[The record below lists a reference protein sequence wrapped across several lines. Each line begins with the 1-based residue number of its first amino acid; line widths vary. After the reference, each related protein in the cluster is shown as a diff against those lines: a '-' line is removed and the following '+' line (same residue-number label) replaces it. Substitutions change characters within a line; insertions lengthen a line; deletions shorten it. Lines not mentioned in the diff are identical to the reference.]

1 MQLRLGLTLALSV
14 FSLAGC
20 SSLAVSNKSLNY
32 KETATLE
39 PLQYPEG
46 SMVRPATPLYP
57 APTVEPLAIQHAPKL
72 ENSKGNRFALPRPDV
87 AAPNSSATAASEQN
101 AELGRPQLL
110 TDGNQNPLLKI
121 DGNSDTIWQYT
132 LATLSS
138 LNQNIVG
145 QSKNRYEV
153 TLKIDQQIYVLR
165 LTSVGSS
172 HNLAVFNADNSFADK
187 EKAAELLTQIYQNRI
202 VTGKQIGRAHV

>member
-46 SMVRPATPLYP
+46 SLVRPATPLYP

-87 AAPNSSATAASEQN
+87 AAPNSTATTATEQSSAV
-101 AELGRPQLL
+101 GRPQLL

-138 LNQNIVG
+138 LNHTIVG

-172 HNLAVFNADNSFADK
+172 HNLAVFNADNSFADQQ
-187 EKAAELLTQIYQNRI
+187 KAAELLTQIYQNWP
-202 VTGKQIGRAHV
+202 A

>member
-20 SSLAVSNKSLNY
+20 SSMAFKNGTLDY
-32 KETATLE
+32 KETTTLQ

-57 APTVEPLAIQHAPKL
+57 APTVDPLALENAPKL
-72 ENSKGNRFALPRPDV
+72 ENQRGNRFAMPRPTTQLV
-87 AAPNSSATAASEQN
+87 NSTQADETQENFS
-101 AELGRPQLL
+101 GKPQLV

-121 DGNSDTIWQYT
+121 DGNAATIWQYT

-138 LNQNIVG
+138 LNHSIVG
-145 QSKNRYEV
+145 QNKDRYEV
-153 TLKIDQQIYVLR
+153 TIQVDQQTYVLR
-165 LTSVGSS
+165 LSPAGSS
-172 HNLAVFNADNSFADK
+172 NTLAVFNPDNSFADR
-187 EKAAELLTQIYQNRI
+187 EKAAELLNQIYQNWP
-202 VTGKQIGRAHV
+202 A

>member
-14 FSLAGC
+14 LSLAGC

-72 ENSKGNRFALPRPDV
+72 ENRKGNRFALPRPDV
-87 AAPNSSATAASEQN
+87 TAPNSAAPASSEQSTVV
-101 AELGRPQLL
+101 GRPQLL

-153 TLKIDQQIYVLR
+153 TLKIDQQIYLLR

-172 HNLAVFNADNSFADK
+172 HNLAVFNVDNSFADQQ
-187 EKAAELLTQIYQNRI
+187 KAAELLTQIYQNWP
-202 VTGKQIGRAHV
+202 A

>member
-20 SSLAVSNKSLNY
+20 SSLAFNNGTLDYKDTTELN
-32 KETATLE
+32 

-57 APTVEPLAIQHAPKL
+57 APTVDQLAIEHAPKL
-72 ENSKGNRFALPRPDV
+72 ENQKGNRFSLPRPDENQEHAISDTGQAEE
-87 AAPNSSATAASEQN
+87 AAI
-101 AELGRPQLL
+101 GRPQMV

-121 DGNSDTIWQYT
+121 DGNSATIWQYT

-138 LNQNIVG
+138 LNHTVVA

-153 TLKIDQQIYVLR
+153 TVKVDQQTYILR
-165 LTSVGSS
+165 LSSAGSS
-172 HNLAVFNADNSFADK
+172 NSLAVFNADNSFADK
-187 EKAAELLTQIYQNRI
+187 QTAADLLTQIYQNWP
-202 VTGKQIGRAHV
+202 A